1 MQDPEKAPVPSPAA
15 ATDVERPD
23 TPPQFYFPSS
33 SSSVTAT
40 TEAKEFE
47 RKLVWKIDLV
57 VLPCLITIVFLAQIG
72 RSDIANA
79 KVAGMDKDLS
89 LTPARYAN
97 IITAFIVGYLLFQP
111 AGTMLLR
118 KITPPIQLGV
128 AMIAWGVVTAW

>member
-1 MQDPEKAPVPSPAA
+1 M
-15 ATDVERPD
+15 
-23 TPPQFYFPSS
+23 
-33 SSSVTAT
+33 
-40 TEAKEFE
+40 
-47 RKLVWKIDLV
+47 
-57 VLPCLITIVFLAQIG
+57 FLAQIG

-79 KVAGMDKDLS
+79 KIAGMDKDLS

-111 AGTMLLR
+111 AGTMMLR